1 MQCLGFFSR
10 EKIVSK
16 VQIQYGYS
24 VTIAMVSSEIK
35 NALAIRVIH
44 KALQTFSLLDKAEK
58 EKLYLFFS
66 LSSFGAMPKT
76 EIIRSQVVDLAT
88 EKMIERI
95 EPKFC
100 SGYA

>member
-1 MQCLGFFSR
+1 
-10 EKIVSK
+10 
-16 VQIQYGYS
+16 
-24 VTIAMVSSEIK
+24 MVSSEMK

-44 KALQTFSLLDKAEK
+44 KALQSFSLLDKAEN
-58 EKLYLFFS
+58 EKYLFFS
-66 LSSFGAMPKT
+66 LSRFGAMPEE

-95 EPKFC
+95 EPKLC

>member
-1 MQCLGFFSR
+1 
-10 EKIVSK
+10 
-16 VQIQYGYS
+16 
-24 VTIAMVSSEIK
+24 MVSSEMK

-44 KALQTFSLLDKAEK
+44 KALQSFSLLDKAEK
-58 EKLYLFFS
+58 EKYLFFS
-66 LSSFGAMPKT
+66 LSSFGAMPKV
-76 EIIRSQVVDLAT
+76 EIFRSQVVDLAT